1 MNPPPLRSTALRIK
15 THTGCQQCKRRKIKC
30 DETKPIC
37 RRCQARGDHCSQ
49 PARPEQWQTV
59 VLRPVAQPST
69 HLSDDD
75 LLQYFAAVMLK
86 DMVVDVKTAAPLRQA
101 LDPLIQRSK
110 ALLYSVRSLTQ
121 IHRNRFDPASM
132 HAPLQDRQRAVVA
145 LRQEVQQEL
154 VDALQSRS
162 ALNRLLLASLF
173 LTILHAWCDA
183 PHENGALLHLRG
195 ATATVDLLLAPQ
207 YRDPRTV
214 VLQDF
219 LVGTVAFLDMMY
231 AFLIPASNPLPQSSR
246 MLDMLKQDR
255 WRSGTY
261 IHPVSGLATPLIM
274 LVAQTGRYYRSV
286 VDLRIRDPRREHELE
301 RSLLAWQPLDADD
314 KTLYVRVADAY
325 RLGVHLLR
333 IA

>member
-1 MNPPPLRSTALRIK
+1 
-15 THTGCQQCKRRKIKC
+15 
-30 DETKPIC
+30 
-37 RRCQARGDHCSQ
+37 
-49 PARPEQWQTV
+49 
-59 VLRPVAQPST
+59 
-69 HLSDDD
+69 
-75 LLQYFAAVMLK
+75 MLK

-101 LDPLIQRSK
+101 LDPLTQRSK
-110 ALLYSVRSLTQ
+110 ALLYSVRSLSQ

-132 HAPLQDRQRAVVA
+132 HA

-195 ATATVDLLLAPQ
+195 ATATVDLLLAPK
-207 YRDPRTV
+207 YRDTRTV

-261 IHPVSGLATPLIM
+261 IHPVSGLATSLIM

-286 VDLRIRDPRREHELE
+286 VDLRIRDPHREHELE

-325 RLGVHLLR
+325 RLGVHLFR
-333 IA
+333 VA